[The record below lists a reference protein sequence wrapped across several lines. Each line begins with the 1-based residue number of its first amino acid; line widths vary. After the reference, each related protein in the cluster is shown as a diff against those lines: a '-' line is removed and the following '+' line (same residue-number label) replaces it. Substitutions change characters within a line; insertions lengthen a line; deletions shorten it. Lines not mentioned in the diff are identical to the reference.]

1 MRRGRP
7 GSVHSIEKAARILR
21 ALAEGGPQ
29 RLSDL
34 SRRLRMPKTTLI
46 AFVRT
51 LAAERFVVVDGLGR
65 YGLGPGLL
73 ELGQAFLDRVTLRD
87 VARPYLE
94 RLAEATREVVHLT
107 ILSEGEM
114 IYIDRIQTRSV
125 VQVGSRIGGRAPF
138 HCTGVGK
145 AYVAFLAEDDI
156 ESLIREYGLK
166 KYTRTTITNPR
177 RLLRE
182 LALTRRRRYAIDNSE
197 HDPEVKC
204 VGAPIFDHTGTVCA
218 SISVAGPAYRMTPQA
233 IARIAPHVV
242 ETARAISRAL
252 GCGRTPLD
260 PEDAAEGRGP
270 SARAGQKEK
279 AHVVG
284 SPQ

>member
-34 SRRLRMPKTTLI
+34 SRRLRIPKTTLI

-51 LAAERFVVVDGLGR
+51 LVAERFVVVDGLGR

-73 ELGQAFLDRVTLRD
+73 E
-87 VARPYLE
+87 
-94 RLAEATREVVHLT
+94 LAEATREVVHLT

-145 AYVAFLAEDDI
+145 
-156 ESLIREYGLK
+156 
-166 KYTRTTITNPR
+166 
-177 RLLRE
+177 
-182 LALTRRRRYAIDNSE
+182 
-197 HDPEVKC
+197 
-204 VGAPIFDHTGTVCA
+204 
-218 SISVAGPAYRMTPQA
+218 
-233 IARIAPHVV
+233 
-242 ETARAISRAL
+242 
-252 GCGRTPLD
+252 
-260 PEDAAEGRGP
+260 
-270 SARAGQKEK
+270 
-279 AHVVG
+279 
-284 SPQ
+284 

>member
-34 SRRLRMPKTTLI
+34 SRRLRIPKTTLI

-51 LAAERFVVVDGLGR
+51 LVAERFVVVDGLGR

-125 VQVGSRIGGRAPF
+125 VQVGSSIRGRAHLRPHGDRLRIHQRGGARVPHDPPGHRPDRSPRGGDGAGHFEGSGVREDSPRPRGRRRGTRAGRPHGPEGEGPRRGESPVTGGR
-138 HCTGVGK
+138 CLVRDGK
-145 AYVAFLAEDDI
+145 APRERRDSR
-156 ESLIREYGLK
+156 ESGRE
-166 KYTRTTITNPR
+166 R
-177 RLLRE
+177 
-182 LALTRRRRYAIDNSE
+182 
-197 HDPEVKC
+197 
-204 VGAPIFDHTGTVCA
+204 
-218 SISVAGPAYRMTPQA
+218 GP
-233 IARIAPHVV
+233 
-242 ETARAISRAL
+242 
-252 GCGRTPLD
+252 GCGREP
-260 PEDAAEGRGP
+260 RGVP
-270 SARAGQKEK
+270 RTARG
-279 AHVVG
+279 G
-284 SPQ
+284 FL